1 VKGYLTAVKKVCVK
15 YGVLLAL
22 DEVMCGMGRTGYL
35 HAWQEENV
43 VPDVQILG
51 KGLAGGYAQ
60 ISAIL
65 IGPTIVDAFVHGPGN
80 GAFSHGHTF
89 QNFPV
94 ACATGLAVQRIIQ
107 EDSLLDKVREKAPIL
122 RQKLEKRLKTHRYVG
137 DIRGK
142 GYFLG
147 VRFLTLTFWVPA
159 NGLQIEFVVD
169 KETKHSFDPS
179 RNIAWR
185 LHERGT

>member
-1 VKGYLTAVKKVCVK
+1 VEGYLTAMKKVCVK

-94 ACATGLAVQRIIQ
+94 ACAIGLAVQRIIQ
-107 EDSLLDKVREKAPIL
+107 EDLLLNNVREKAPIL
-122 RQKLEKRLKTHRYVG
+122 RQKLESRVKGHRYVG

-142 GYFLG
+142 GFFLG
-147 VRFLTLTFWVPA
+147 VRSPTPTF
-159 NGLQIEFVVD
+159 
-169 KETKHSFDPS
+169 
-179 RNIAWR
+179 
-185 LHERGT
+185 